1 MQLYDRN
8 EDGLLDLKD
17 MAQLLNLTDNFLLQF
32 NIEVMQAMY
41 SIIYIYPHAL
51 GGLGNI
57 SECNSTEQTTH
68 Q

>member
-32 NIEVMQAMY
+32 NIEVMY
-41 SIIYIYPHAL
+41 RFCIISITQILNVSSFADFMQC
-51 GGLGNI
+51 I
-57 SECNSTEQTTH
+57 S
-68 Q
+68 